1 MSRIDVMLVGRVVA
15 IAGGVVLAAYGAV
28 RLLTDVPGASLLRL
42 VVWLVGALV
51 ISDLL
56 VSPLVVAVGV
66 TLRRWLPDR
75 GRRYVQAFLIMAAMI
90 TLVAVPMIYLQ
101 GSAPPE
107 KALLN
112 QDFGANLAILLALAA
127 LISLL
132 GYAADRVRSRS
143 AHPSGH

>member
-1 MSRIDVMLVGRVVA
+1 MQLLLHLLSSGGIYVLSLPID
-15 IAGGVVLAAYGAV
+15 
-28 RLLTDVPGASLLRL
+28 
-42 VVWLVGALV
+42 
-51 ISDLL
+51 
-56 VSPLVVAVGV
+56 
-66 TLRRWLPDR
+66 
-75 GRRYVQAFLIMAAMI
+75 
-90 TLVAVPMIYLQ
+90 LQ